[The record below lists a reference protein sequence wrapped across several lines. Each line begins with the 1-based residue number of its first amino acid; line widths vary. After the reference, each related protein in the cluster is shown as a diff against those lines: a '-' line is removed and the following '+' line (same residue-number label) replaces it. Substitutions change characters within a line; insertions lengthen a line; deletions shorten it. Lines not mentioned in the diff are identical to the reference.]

1 MSPVRRLWLAG
12 LYYASWLWFGL
23 GGLLLNV
30 VCLPLLL
37 APRRERLG
45 PGVRLTIHLMFSL
58 WAKWHHASRVM
69 RVEWRGFDHLPRGVV
84 YVANHPCLI
93 DAPLLLA
100 RLPETVSLFKTALLR
115 NPVIGPAAILAGYVP
130 SSEDHVE
137 LVREGVQRINA
148 GQSLLIF
155 PEGTRTADGTLLGP
169 LKPGFALIAARAN
182 CPIQLVTIRTS
193 PGLTRRGQPW
203 WRVPPLPAWME
214 FTLGQC
220 VQPEP
225 MAETAVTTARV
236 ESLFRQSLQLE
247 TVSR

>member
-1 MSPVRRLWLAG
+1 MKSRRRGWLAL

-23 GGLLLNV
+23 GGLLLNLA
-30 VCLPLLL
+30 CLPLLL
-37 APRRERLG
+37 VPRRERLG
-45 PGVRLTIHLMFSL
+45 PGARRTIHRMFSL

-69 RVEWRGFDHLPRGVV
+69 RVEWHGFDQPLPRGVV

-100 RLPETVSLFKTALLR
+100 RLPETVCIFKTALLR

-130 SSEDHVE
+130 SSEDHIE
-137 LVREGVQRINA
+137 LVRDAVQRIEA
-148 GQSLLIF
+148 GQSLLVF

-169 LKPGFALIAARAN
+169 LKPGFALIAARAR

-203 WRVPPLPAWME
+203 WKVPPLPAWME
-214 FTLGQC
+214 FSLGER
-220 VQPEP
+220 VQTEPE
-225 MAETAVTTARV
+225 ADTAVTAAKV
-236 ESLFRQSLQLE
+236 ASLLRQSLQLKNAA
-247 TVSR
+247 